1 MSALRLLLLLIILT
15 AIYAIGL
22 SVLAFHGY
30 SMRPESTS
38 LLWGFEFQT
47 LLSIWVR
54 MDRRHRNL
62 SLPFEFDAFVFFGW
76 PVVVPYYLYRTR
88 GKRGLAVTAAVYT
101 LYVAPE
107 VISGITSAIVRLTV
121 L

>member
-1 MSALRLLLLLIILT
+1 VSALRLLLFLVIMT

-22 SVLAFHGY
+22 SVLASHGY
-30 SMRPESTS
+30 TARPESTA

-54 MDRRHRNL
+54 IDRRHRNL
-62 SLPFEFDAFVFFGW
+62 NLPFEFDAFVFFGW

-88 GKRGLAVTAAVYT
+88 GKRGLVVTAAVCT
-101 LYVAPE
+101 LYVAPVAIS
-107 VISGITSAIVRLTV
+107 VIASVIVRLTP
-121 L
+121 